1 MRQDVLKGKGERE
14 TINSQQK
21 LIQRQYNDLQNE
33 YKSHISIIEKLE
45 NEINHQKDI
54 NIKALDIENVLRN
67 YIVDV
72 ESKIELYTNEI
83 ETEKKK
89 KKEMLKELSNL
100 NEENSRHLNDINKLT
115 NE

>member
-1 MRQDVLKGKGERE
+1 M
-14 TINSQQK
+14 
-21 LIQRQYNDLQNE
+21 
-33 YKSHISIIEKLE
+33 IIEKLE

-83 ETEKKK
+83 EIEKKK